1 MVALSSVEYGV
12 PLYRLGGST
21 LHVYKQRGY
30 IHVAVYGNWETHHL
44 LHPGICISMN
54 ITTMH
59 AAYLQVRLSPLTCLV
74 DLHMCIIIP
83 IFELVS

>member
-30 IHVAVYGNWETHHL
+30 IHVAAYGNWETRHL
-44 LHPGICISMN
+44 LHPGV
-54 ITTMH
+54 
-59 AAYLQVRLSPLTCLV
+59 YQ
-74 DLHMCIIIP
+74 
-83 IFELVS
+83 